1 VNESNR
7 FFAILSKLEKFYG
20 RPKPPK
26 ITDPLELILF
36 ENVAYLA
43 DDDKRTVAFAALK
56 KKIGTRPE
64 QILKATQKQLEEI
77 TRLGG
82 IVPDLR
88 AQRLRQIAEVAYY
101 IYKGDLAA
109 ELKKPLP
116 QAKKA
121 LKKFPSIGDPGA
133 EKILMMTCSYPVLA
147 LESNGLRVLLRLGFA
162 GEQKSYSASYRLVQQ
177 ALAGHLPSHLEV
189 LKGKYPSKCDALI
202 AAHQLLRQHG
212 QELCKRTRP
221 LCEAGCPL
229 TAECRYFQQL
239 PK

>member
-1 VNESNR
+1 MSESNP
-7 FFAILSKLEKFYG
+7 FTAIIRKLEKFYG

-43 DDDKRTVAFAALK
+43 DDEKRTAAFTALK

-64 QILKATQKQLEEI
+64 QILKASQKQLEEI
-77 TRLGG
+77 TRMGG
-82 IVPDLR
+82 IVPELR
-88 AQRLRQIAEVAYY
+88 AQRLRQIAELVHY
-101 IYKGDLAA
+101 IFKDDLAS
-109 ELKKPLP
+109 ELKKPLA

-121 LKKFPSIGDPGA
+121 LKKFPTIGDPGA
-133 EKILMMTCSYPVLA
+133 EKILLFTGTHPVLA
-147 LESNGLRVLLRLGFA
+147 LESNGLRVLVRLGFA
-162 GEQKSYSASYRLVQQ
+162 EEQKSYSATYRGVQQ
-177 ALAGHLPSHLEV
+177 ALAGQLPS
-189 LKGKYPSKCDALI
+189 SCDALI

-229 TAECRYFQQL
+229 TAECRYFRNSARQEQAR
-239 PK
+239 